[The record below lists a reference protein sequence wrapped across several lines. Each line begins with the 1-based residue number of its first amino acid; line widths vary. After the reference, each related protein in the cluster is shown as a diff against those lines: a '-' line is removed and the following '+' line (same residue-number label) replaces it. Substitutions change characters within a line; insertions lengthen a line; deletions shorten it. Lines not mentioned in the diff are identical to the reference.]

1 MNAPTLKQTLEVI
14 KNHKKDGG
22 NYLTIRKEIGEE
34 RLREFFKA
42 IYPKFTITEIEK
54 ITGIPD
60 SSLGYW
66 FHKLKIPFTRHHAK
80 TIAYSG
86 DKDET
91 GAVVTIGD
99 KTYELVTIK
108 ITPELAYVI
117 GFALGD
123 GSISQYMVEVFNK
136 DKALRKPLF
145 EFLKPYGTITEQ
157 ERANGL
163 WRLRLSNGRVA
174 NLIKD
179 QEGLRYDTLEYI
191 FKNTELARKFIAG
204 FWDAEGTVRAQ
215 GNYYHLYVYNSNE
228 HLLDRITRFLE
239 KKGIKCSKL
248 SKEPAKGIRYL
259 DGHRI
264 ISKKIVH
271 RLSVSKNYA
280 KKWIEEIG
288 VHMFH
293 AKKSNIV
300 KQMIQMN

>member
-1 MNAPTLKQTLEVI
+1 MKSMNLKQTLEEI
-14 KNHKKDGG
+14 KEMRRDGS
-22 NYLTIRKEIGEE
+22 NFQTLRKEVGEE
-34 RLREFFKA
+34 RLKEFFNA

-66 FHKLKIPFTRHHAK
+66 FDKLDIPFTRHHAK
-80 TIAYSG
+80 TIAYAG

-91 GAVVTIGD
+91 GAVVTVEN

-123 GSISQYMVEVFNK
+123 GSVSQYMVEVFNK

-145 EFLKPYGTITEQ
+145 EFLKPYGTISED
-157 ERANGL
+157 ERDYGL

-191 FKNTELARKFIAG
+191 
-204 FWDAEGTVRAQ
+204 
-215 GNYYHLYVYNSNE
+215 
-228 HLLDRITRFLE
+228 
-239 KKGIKCSKL
+239 
-248 SKEPAKGIRYL
+248 
-259 DGHRI
+259 
-264 ISKKIVH
+264 
-271 RLSVSKNYA
+271 
-280 KKWIEEIG
+280 
-288 VHMFH
+288 
-293 AKKSNIV
+293 
-300 KQMIQMN
+300 